1 MKKLKYILSVSLALM
16 AGVISAQD
24 TALTPGQMTL
34 QKAIETA
41 MVNNYDLKIAGN
53 SLKQAENN
61 NTAGNAG
68 LLPSVSVNGGTEY
81 SNNDTE
87 MQLNGTENNQV
98 ISTDGAESM
107 SYNASARV
115 DYTLFDGFG
124 NVYTRK
130 KLKQANSLQETL
142 YRQQMEMTILQVV
155 QYYYEACRAQQN
167 LTLAQESMRISH
179 DRYTR
184 AKDQKTYGQANQLDL
199 LNAEVDMNSDS
210 TSILQAE
217 QALLMSI
224 KNLNVVMGTSISD
237 TYSIDD
243 QVTFR
248 DDLTAERVM
257 TEAMLNNS
265 TLLSQQQ
272 QQGISQMD
280 LKITQAAKYPTLS
293 AYGQYGYNR
302 QDNDAGQLAYN
313 QNLGTTAGVSLKFN
327 VFNGRQQHTRE
338 QNAKLDLLSQ
348 QERTYQIQSEL
359 ERDAANAYTDYDYK
373 KRIADLQQSSLKQAK
388 LNFDQTKEMFQLG
401 RVTSIEFRTAQ
412 QNLLNVANNYNDALF
427 KAKVA
432 EYNLLQLTGTL
443 IKG

>member
-1 MKKLKYILSVSLALM
+1 MKKLKYILSVSLAMM
-16 AGVISAQD
+16 AGGIIAQNTTP
-24 TALTPGQMTL
+24 TADQLSL

-53 SLKQAENN
+53 SLKKAENN

-68 LLPSVSVNGGTEY
+68 LLPSVSINGGTEY
-81 SNNDTE
+81 SNNDSE
-87 MQLNGTENNQV
+87 MQLNGTGNDAV
-98 ISTDGAESM
+98 VTTDGAESM

-130 KLKQANSLQETL
+130 KLKQANMLQETL

-167 LTLAQESMRISH
+167 LTLAQESMRISR

-210 TSILQAE
+210 TAILQAE
-217 QALLMSI
+217 QALLMGI
-224 KNLNVVMGTSISD
+224 KNLNVVMGTAISN
-237 TYSIDD
+237 TYSFDD
-243 QVTFR
+243 QVTFL
-248 DDLTAERVM
+248 DDLTAESVM
-257 TEAMLNNS
+257 TETMLNNS
-265 TLLSQQQ
+265 SLLSQQQ
-272 QQGISQMD
+272 QQGISRMD

-327 VFNGRQQHTRE
+327 VFNGRQQRTRE
-338 QNAKLDLLSQ
+338 QNAKLDLRSQ
-348 QERTYQIQSEL
+348 LERTFQIQSEL

-373 KRIADLQQSSLKQAK
+373 RRIADLQQSSLKQAK

-412 QNLLNVANNYNDALF
+412 QNLLNVANKYNDALF
-427 KAKVA
+427 QAKVA